1 MAVLV
6 RAFLSRAGA
15 ALIVSHC
22 ALTALSAATP
32 APSPQAVSEYKVK
45 AAFLFNFAKFVEWPE
60 QDDDG
65 DSVTIGVVGL
75 DPFGESLDQV
85 VRDKTVGTKHI
96 AIRRFA
102 GVEQMEPCHI
112 LFISPSES
120 SRLDEILKALDGTA
134 TLTVGED
141 EGFVTKGG
149 IIRFFTHES
158 RIRFEINLDAAEYE
172 GLQLSSKLLQ
182 VARTV
187 GRGNRSGR

>member
-1 MAVLV
+1 M
-6 RAFLSRAGA
+6 
-15 ALIVSHC
+15 VSHF
-22 ALTALSAATP
+22 ALATLLAAAP
-32 APSPQAVSEYKVK
+32 APGPQAVSEYKVK

-60 QDDDG
+60 RHRDTQ
-65 DSVTIGVVGL
+65 SVTIGVVGF

-85 VRDKTVGTKHI
+85 VRDKMVGSKRI

-102 GVEQMEPCHI
+102 RLEQMEPCDI

-141 EGFVTKGG
+141 EEFVRKGG
-149 IIRFFTHES
+149 IIRFFTQES
-158 RIRFEINLDAAEYE
+158 KVRFEINLNAAEFE
-172 GLQLSSKLLQ
+172 GLRLSSRLLQ

-187 GRGNRSGR
+187 ASKGTRGGR